1 MKCRGDPQACLR
13 EGLAKWLMKADNVSE
28 IGDPTWYTLLEALRI
43 LDNALADRIDKEKH
57 AACFIFTHHISEDFI
72 RNSCFKKSSIIYVL
86 LVQEMKLKSS
96 ESANSSK
103 LYSALKTRICLSYE
117 NLQIL
122 AAILEKDSTTRN
134 IGEIVMQDYMKVFDN
149 DDAVNSEETDSRAKS
164 VSVSSDA
171 SDVFGDDFATTP
183 SKTKSVSVSSDI
195 SNDFKKRRTRF
206 AATFD
211 KVSDVVT
218 VSVDRLKKYLQYYL
232 EYDAD
237 KELSKC
243 ETVADILNWI
253 SKQCSL
259 TNIELLE
266 ATVERFEIDG
276 AVLIIDKYKEE
287 NQKFVEKMTLD
298 LCLDEHFSPPPVLQL
313 EEIKFVVDKN
323 LRDCTVKDVDKF
335 IQEAATKTLSTHVKL
350 SVIRRGNSFS
360 IVCSFPVVLSER
372 LISIALKNLKVLKDN
387 GLLKLTIGYCTVYDY
402 KDESLCYPEEGEAF
416 DEYIS
421 AVYASRGTLEQ
432 LLISASLQLMY
443 REEQNKEDSKEI
455 RAFEKKIEF
464 INERLSSFQDL
475 SEKKEDY
482 PLEETPQIEESQV
495 LEEKEI
501 ATKEVEDPK
510 DMTEKLKQEI
520 QDKDRFIAKVKKELL
535 ELKEK
540 MKQDIQGDKMKQ
552 DIQEDKMKQDIQ
564 EDKMKQDIQG
574 DKMKQDIQEDKMK
587 QDIQGDKMKQDIQ
600 EDKDFLIDNKTKE
613 ISKLKEKLNT
623 DGEELIS
630 LREKLMENEK
640 MKRAYQTQANRRI
653 PTLNFVD
660 DDVYTPPVD
669 VIMMSFDKYNKLD
682 EDWYSR
688 AFYTHTN
695 GYKMCLCIRYD
706 DKKKSSNLHAH
717 LMAGDHDDDLQWPF
731 RGTLITEILHRKTKT
746 FRYLAE
752 IIFDDDKFCGRVWNG
767 VPTEAGIASSIV
779 GEGISFVQEPFTEYL
794 EDNSIV
800 IRVKSVNVES
810 LVRTSAITSPPPIK
824 EEMLFEIAK
833 FSHHKKSNSECIS
846 EGFYSA
852 KGYKFVLM
860 VYPNG
865 RSHFQGRS
873 VSIFAHISMGDY
885 DNELTFPFRGK
896 IIVQIVNQFDRST
909 LRNHIEKTIEF
920 TDKTD
925 PEERFGARV
934 TGLTRFFGSG
944 HSHQGFGY
952 HDMLR
957 HEFLMFNAKHRTEYL
972 KDDRLIVRVT
982 KIEDYNV

>member
-1 MKCRGDPQACLR
+1 M
-13 EGLAKWLMKADNVSE
+13 E
-28 IGDPTWYTLLEALRI
+28 I
-43 LDNALADRIDKEKH
+43 
-57 AACFIFTHHISEDFI
+57 CFNH
-72 RNSCFKKSSIIYVL
+72 K
-86 LVQEMKLKSS
+86 
-96 ESANSSK
+96 
-103 LYSALKTRICLSYE
+103 
-117 NLQIL
+117 NLQKFAEFL
-122 AAILEKDSTTRN
+122 CNSPATRN
-134 IGEIVMQDYMKVFDN
+134 MGNIIMQDYVKELVSYMYTFCTFSWLYK
-149 DDAVNSEETDSRAKS
+149 ARKS
-164 VSVSSDA
+164 KSIKISVSSDKSDEFEERRADLA
-171 SDVFGDDFATTP
+171 STLVR
-183 SKTKSVSVSSDI
+183 I
-195 SNDFKKRRTRF
+195 I
-206 AATFD
+206 
-211 KVSDVVT
+211 DVVIGIG
-218 VSVDRLKKYLQYYL
+218 VEVEKLKEYLRICYARLNPIVK
-232 EYDAD
+232 
-237 KELSKC
+237 LSINECKTTA
-243 ETVADILNWI
+243 EIIEWI
-253 SKQCSL
+253 GERCSL
-259 TNIELLE
+259 TKIRPLE
-266 ATVERFEIDG
+266 QVMEHFEIKK
-276 AVLIIDKYKEE
+276 AISIIQEYNIRNQNFKEKTSLH
-287 NQKFVEKMTLD
+287 Q
-298 LCLDEHFSPPPVLQL
+298 CLDKLFSMSSVLQL
-313 EEIKFVVDKN
+313 EKAVFVVNK
-323 LRDCTVKDVDKF
+323 RVEDCTIKDIEEF
-335 IQEAATKTLSTHVKL
+335 IDVALEDL
-350 SVIRRGNSFS
+350 SVDVRVSVIKKGNSFS
-360 IVCSFPVVLSER
+360 IFCSFPVMLSES
-372 LISIALKNLKVLKDN
+372 LILTALKNLKVLKDN

-402 KDESLCYPEEGEAF
+402 KDQSLCYPEEGEAL

-475 SEKKEDY
+475 SEN
-482 PLEETPQIEESQV
+482 
-495 LEEKEI
+495 
-501 ATKEVEDPK
+501 
-510 DMTEKLKQEI
+510 MTEKLKQEI

>member
-1 MKCRGDPQACLR
+1 MLKRCDTLSGSETSDEFYSLPDCDYESHVHLVSQARPIQMDQACETNVQPAGEHFDLVDESKKKLSIKDLKDVLAILKKHHFDSSNYFDFCLYLGLLLNTIKEFEMKCRGDPQACLR

-416 DEYIS
+416 
-421 AVYASRGTLEQ
+421 
-432 LLISASLQLMY
+432 
-443 REEQNKEDSKEI
+443 
-455 RAFEKKIEF
+455 
-464 INERLSSFQDL
+464 
-475 SEKKEDY
+475 
-482 PLEETPQIEESQV
+482 
-495 LEEKEI
+495 
-501 ATKEVEDPK
+501 
-510 DMTEKLKQEI
+510 
-520 QDKDRFIAKVKKELL
+520 
-535 ELKEK
+535 
-540 MKQDIQGDKMKQ
+540 
-552 DIQEDKMKQDIQ
+552 
-564 EDKMKQDIQG
+564 
-574 DKMKQDIQEDKMK
+574 
-587 QDIQGDKMKQDIQ
+587 
-600 EDKDFLIDNKTKE
+600 
-613 ISKLKEKLNT
+613 
-623 DGEELIS
+623 
-630 LREKLMENEK
+630 
-640 MKRAYQTQANRRI
+640 
-653 PTLNFVD
+653 
-660 DDVYTPPVD
+660 
-669 VIMMSFDKYNKLD
+669 
-682 EDWYSR
+682 
-688 AFYTHTN
+688 
-695 GYKMCLCIRYD
+695 
-706 DKKKSSNLHAH
+706 
-717 LMAGDHDDDLQWPF
+717 
-731 RGTLITEILHRKTKT
+731 
-746 FRYLAE
+746 
-752 IIFDDDKFCGRVWNG
+752 
-767 VPTEAGIASSIV
+767 
-779 GEGISFVQEPFTEYL
+779 
-794 EDNSIV
+794 
-800 IRVKSVNVES
+800 
-810 LVRTSAITSPPPIK
+810 
-824 EEMLFEIAK
+824 
-833 FSHHKKSNSECIS
+833 
-846 EGFYSA
+846 
-852 KGYKFVLM
+852 
-860 VYPNG
+860 
-865 RSHFQGRS
+865 
-873 VSIFAHISMGDY
+873 
-885 DNELTFPFRGK
+885 
-896 IIVQIVNQFDRST
+896 
-909 LRNHIEKTIEF
+909 
-920 TDKTD
+920 
-925 PEERFGARV
+925 
-934 TGLTRFFGSG
+934 
-944 HSHQGFGY
+944 
-952 HDMLR
+952 
-957 HEFLMFNAKHRTEYL
+957 
-972 KDDRLIVRVT
+972 
-982 KIEDYNV
+982 